1 MPFERAGS
9 PRRAY
14 PHETWLMSQGK
25 TSVPPQPVTPP
36 PIPFQPRNSLPPH
49 PFGADARCFPCKVLK
64 NAIRAVLSR
73 WGKRPRST
81 GEEEVQELL
90 GLVAT
95 AIHQAWF
102 SATPSVPVR
111 PKVDPRIH
119 SSLGR
124 RLLELLR
131 SEVVEGWREG
141 GVPDTELL
149 PLLVAMERVR
159 VTIQPNWAQTF
170 AQQLSGSDGLA
181 LLMDVAH
188 DLRSPL
194 TSILVLAE
202 TLQRGQSGTVNE
214 VQRRQLGLIY
224 TAALGLSSVAS
235 DIIEFTQGGDQLVEQ
250 EPAAFSVT
258 AMLESVRD
266 IVRPIAE
273 EKHLT
278 VRLLAPT
285 HDQRMGY
292 PVALSRVLLN
302 LTTNALKFTDEGYV
316 EIVAQEAADGSDH
329 IEFAVRDSGRGIPA
343 EKITTLFQ
351 PLRKES
357 GRRGQLFSQ
366 TGLGLTICR
375 KLASAMKSE
384 LKVESRTGWGT
395 RFYFALDLPVVA
407 VRRSGPRA
415 APRAT
420 AAHPVRNSG
429 SHAPRNSGA
438 SGESGAP
445 GAPGAPSTNR

>member
-1 MPFERAGS
+1 M
-9 PRRAY
+9 
-14 PHETWLMSQGK
+14 
-25 TSVPPQPVTPP
+25 
-36 PIPFQPRNSLPPH
+36 
-49 PFGADARCFPCKVLK
+49 DARCPPCKVLK
-64 NAIRAVLSR
+64 GAIRTVLSG
-73 WGKRPRST
+73 WSKRPRST
-81 GEEEVQELL
+81 GSDETSELL
-90 GLVAT
+90 GVVAG

-102 SATPSVPVR
+102 SNSPTVPVR

-131 SEVVEGWREG
+131 SAVVEGWRG
-141 GVPDTELL
+141 LGAPDKELL
-149 PLLVAMERVR
+149 PLLIAMERVR

-170 AQQLSGSDGLA
+170 AQQLSGADGLA

-250 EPAAFSVT
+250 EPSPFSIT

-278 VRLLAPT
+278 MRLLSPT
-285 HDQRMGY
+285 HDQRLGH
-292 PVALSRVLLN
+292 PVALSRILLN

-316 EIVAQEAADGSDH
+316 EIVAQEIGGADSTR

-343 EKITTLFQ
+343 DKITTLFQ

-375 KLASAMKSE
+375 KLATAMKSD
-384 LKVESRTGWGT
+384 LKVESRIGWGT
-395 RFYFALDLPVVA
+395 RFYFELELPVVA
-407 VRRSGPRA
+407 ARRSGPRT

-420 AAHPVRNSG
+420 GTHPVRNSG
-429 SHAPRNSGA
+429 SHTPRNGGSR
-438 SGESGAP
+438 S
-445 GAPGAPSTNR
+445 

>member
-1 MPFERAGS
+1 M
-9 PRRAY
+9 
-14 PHETWLMSQGK
+14 
-25 TSVPPQPVTPP
+25 
-36 PIPFQPRNSLPPH
+36 
-49 PFGADARCFPCKVLK
+49 LK
-64 NAIRAVLSR
+64 GAIRAVLSR

-81 GEEEVQELL
+81 GPDEVSELL
-90 GLVAT
+90 GVLAE
-95 AIHQAWF
+95 AIHQAWL
-102 SATPSVPVR
+102 STTVAVAES

-119 SSLGR
+119 SAVGR

-131 SEVVEGWREG
+131 GEVVEGWREV

-149 PLLVAMERVR
+149 PLLIAIERVR
-159 VTIQPNWAQTF
+159 VTIQANWAQTF
-170 AQQLSGSDGLA
+170 AQQLSGADGLA

-202 TLQRGQSGTVNE
+202 TLQRGQSGAVND

-235 DIIEFTQGGDQLVEQ
+235 DIIEFTQGGDQLVES
-250 EPAAFSVT
+250 EATAFSVT
-258 AMLESVRD
+258 AMLEAVRD

-285 HDQRMGY
+285 RDQRIGH
-292 PVALSRVLLN
+292 PVALSRILLN
-302 LTTNALKFTDEGYV
+302 LTTNALKFTDQGYV
-316 EIVAQEAADGSDH
+316 EIVAQELNRAEGDTR

-343 EKITTLFQ
+343 DKITTLFQ
-351 PLRKES
+351 PLRKEA

-375 KLASAMKSE
+375 RLAGAMKSE
-384 LKVESRTGWGT
+384 LKVESRTEWGT
-395 RFYFALDLPVVA
+395 RFFFEVDLPIA
-407 VRRSGPRA
+407 PARRSGPRA
-415 APRAT
+415 ARHSGK
-420 AAHPVRNSG
+420 HPVRNSG
-429 SHAPRNSGA
+429 SHRPRLSGA
-438 SGESGAP
+438 HEPTPNGRPSGPHRRS
-445 GAPGAPSTNR
+445 S

>member
-1 MPFERAGS
+1 MP
-9 PRRAY
+9 
-14 PHETWLMSQGK
+14 
-25 TSVPPQPVTPP
+25 VPPARVTPTLV
-36 PIPFQPRNSLPPH
+36 QPRISFPPDH
-49 PFGADARCFPCKVLK
+49 PFGADARCVACKVLK
-64 NAIRAVLSR
+64 NAIRALLSR
-73 WGKRPRST
+73 WAKRPRST
-81 GEEEVQELL
+81 GPDEVSELL
-90 GLVAT
+90 GLVA
-95 AIHQAWF
+95 A
-102 SATPSVPVR
+102 ATHEARFALSPGGPAR
-111 PKVDPRIH
+111 LKVDPRIH
-119 SSLGR
+119 TALGR

-131 SEVVEGWREG
+131 SEVVESWREV

-170 AQQLSGSDGLA
+170 AQQLSGTDGLA

-202 TLQRGQSGTVNE
+202 TLQRGQSGTVND

-250 EPAAFSVT
+250 DPSAFSVT

-316 EIVAQEAADGSDH
+316 EIVAQELDGDADR

-343 EKITTLFQ
+343 DKITTLFQ

-375 KLASAMKSE
+375 KLATAMKSD
-384 LKVESRTGWGT
+384 LKVESQTGWGT
-395 RFYFALDLPVVA
+395 RFYFELDLPVVA

-415 APRAT
+415 APRPNGV
-420 AAHPVRNSG
+420 HPVRNSG

-438 SGESGAP
+438 Q
-445 GAPGAPSTNR
+445 STNRTSGPQRKTS

>member
-1 MPFERAGS
+1 VF
-9 PRRAY
+9 
-14 PHETWLMSQGK
+14 
-25 TSVPPQPVTPP
+25 
-36 PIPFQPRNSLPPH
+36 
-49 PFGADARCFPCKVLK
+49 K

-73 WGKRPRST
+73 WGQRPRST

-90 GLVAT
+90 SLVAT

-102 SATPSVPVR
+102 SGTPSIPVR

-119 SSLGR
+119 STLGR

-131 SEVVEGWREG
+131 SEVVESWREV

-149 PLLVAMERVR
+149 PLLVAMEHVR

-170 AQQLSGSDGLA
+170 AQQLSGTDGLA

-202 TLQRGQSGTVNE
+202 TLQRGQSGAVNE

-258 AMLESVRD
+258 AMLEAVRD

-375 KLASAMKSE
+375 KLATAMKSE

-415 APRAT
+415 AQRAA

-438 SGESGAP
+438 SGAP
-445 GAPGAPSTNR
+445 AAGAPSTNRTSGPQRRTP

>member
-1 MPFERAGS
+1 
-9 PRRAY
+9 
-14 PHETWLMSQGK
+14 
-25 TSVPPQPVTPP
+25 
-36 PIPFQPRNSLPPH
+36 
-49 PFGADARCFPCKVLK
+49 
-64 NAIRAVLSR
+64 VLSEL
-73 WGKRPRST
+73 GKRPRST
-81 GEEEVQELL
+81 GADEVSELL

-102 SATPSVPVR
+102 SAAPDTPVR

-119 SSLGR
+119 STLGR

-131 SEVVEGWREG
+131 GDVVEGWREVD
-141 GVPDTELL
+141 VPEPELL

-159 VTIQPNWAQTF
+159 VTIEPNWAQTF
-170 AQQLSGSDGLA
+170 AQQLSGNDGLA

-202 TLQRGQSGTVNE
+202 TLQRGQSGAVNDA
-214 VQRRQLGLIY
+214 QRRQLGLIY

-235 DIIEFTQGGDQLVEQ
+235 DIIEFTQGGDPLLDQ
-250 EPAAFSVT
+250 EPSVFSVT

-285 HDQRMGY
+285 HDQRKGH
-292 PVALSRVLLN
+292 PVALSRILLN
-302 LTTNALKFTDEGYV
+302 LTTNALKFTDDGYV
-316 EIVAQEAADGSDH
+316 EIVAQEVGEAGSNR
-329 IEFAVRDSGRGIPA
+329 IEFAVRDSGRGIPTD
-343 EKITTLFQ
+343 KVTTLFQ
-351 PLRKES
+351 PLRKEP

-384 LKVESRTGWGT
+384 LKVESREGWGT
-395 RFYFALDLPVVA
+395 RFFFELTLPVVTT
-407 VRRSGPRA
+407 RRSGPRA
-415 APRAT
+415 APRPSGT
-420 AAHPVRNSG
+420 HPVRNSG
-429 SHAPRNSGA
+429 SHLPRGSDPQRRR
-438 SGESGAP
+438 S
-445 GAPGAPSTNR
+445 

>member
-1 MPFERAGS
+1 
-9 PRRAY
+9 
-14 PHETWLMSQGK
+14 L
-25 TSVPPQPVTPP
+25 
-36 PIPFQPRNSLPPH
+36 QPRNSNPPH
-49 PFGADARCFPCKVLK
+49 PFGTDVRCVACKVLK
-64 NAIRAVLSR
+64 NAIRVVLSR

-81 GEEEVQELL
+81 GQDEVHELL
-90 GLVAT
+90 GFVA
-95 AIHQAWF
+95 ASVHQAWS
-102 SATPSVPVR
+102 SASPAVPVR

-119 SSLGR
+119 STLGR

-131 SEVVEGWREG
+131 SEVVESWREV

-170 AQQLSGSDGLA
+170 AQQLSGTDGLA

-250 EPAAFSVT
+250 EPSPFSVT

-278 VRLLAPT
+278 VRLLAPNN
-285 HDQRMGY
+285 DQRLGY

-316 EIVAQEAADGSDH
+316 EIVAQELGGSDDSTR
-329 IEFAVRDSGRGIPA
+329 IEFAVRDSGRGIPPD
-343 EKITTLFQ
+343 KITTLFQ

-375 KLASAMKSE
+375 KLATAMKSE

-395 RFYFALDLPVVA
+395 RFYFELDLPVVA

-415 APRAT
+415 APRPSGT
-420 AAHPVRNSG
+420 HPVRNSG
-429 SHAPRNSGA
+429 SHAPRPNGGGA
-438 SGESGAP
+438 SGSAGGGGSGQSP
-445 GAPGAPSTNR
+445 TRTSGPQRRTS

>member
-1 MPFERAGS
+1 MIISMKPGETPSVKQPVPSERAT
-9 PRRAY
+9 PL
-14 PHETWLMSQGK
+14 PLQ
-25 TSVPPQPVTPP
+25 PP
-36 PIPFQPRNSLPPH
+36 PPRISLPPIH
-49 PFGADARCFPCKVLK
+49 AFGADARCVPCKVLK
-64 NAIRAVLSR
+64 NAIRAVLSH

-81 GEEEVQELL
+81 GPDEVAELL
-90 GLVAT
+90 GLVAS
-95 AIHQAWF
+95 AIHQAW
-102 SATPSVPVR
+102 SSTSPAVPVR
-111 PKVDPRIH
+111 PEVDPRIH
-119 SSLGR
+119 STLGR

-131 SEVVEGWREG
+131 SEVVESWREV

-149 PLLVAMERVR
+149 PLLVAMEHVR

-202 TLQRGQSGTVNE
+202 TLQRGQSGQVNE

-250 EPAAFSVT
+250 EPSAFSVT

-285 HDQRMGY
+285 NDQRTGH
-292 PVALSRVLLN
+292 PVALSRILLN
-302 LTTNALKFTDEGYV
+302 LTTNALKFTDQGYV
-316 EIVAQEAADGSDH
+316 EIVAQELNQGEAGGSR
-329 IEFAVRDSGRGIPA
+329 IEFAVRDSGRGIPPD
-343 EKITTLFQ
+343 KVTTLFQ

-375 KLASAMKSE
+375 KLATALKSE
-384 LKVESRTGWGT
+384 LKVESRIGWGT
-395 RFYFALDLPVVA
+395 RFFFELDLPVVA
-407 VRRSGPRA
+407 ARRSGPRPA
-415 APRAT
+415 RNSVV
-420 AAHPVRNSG
+420 HPVRNSG
-429 SHAPRNSGA
+429 SHAPRNSGPQRR
-438 SGESGAP
+438 SS
-445 GAPGAPSTNR
+445 